1 MRNWSRAVSVG
12 VSQYFRSR
20 ASLTS
25 LENSINLSFL
35 RINWQGQKQRNCR
48 PMLTQDENEL
58 LCRVEG
64 QAVMGQLMRR
74 YWTPICLIEEVSEP
88 DGKPVRARVLG
99 EDLVVFR
106 DTKGQVGVMD
116 EYCPHR
122 GASLA
127 LGRNE
132 NCGLRCLYHGWKMDV
147 NGHVLEMVSEPAA
160 TGMASKVKHLA
171 YPTQEWG
178 GFVWA
183 YMGPPDTMPEF
194 EAPAWAPS
202 ANTQVTIAKA
212 IIPCNWAQIL
222 EGAIDSAHS
231 SSLHSSDMVPARVD
245 GAQATDSAWLRPSTD
260 KAPRMQIERGTY
272 GFRYAAIRR
281 PITNAAV
288 NDYVRITVFVAPATA
303 LIPPNNLY
311 NVANINV
318 PQDDG
323 NTAFYFMAWGHP
335 DQTPD
340 TATWRKFLRQEV
352 GVDLDEAYRPLR
364 TRDNSFWQDRAAMK
378 AGNFTGITGFPN
390 QDIAMW
396 VTMGTIANRSRDR
409 LGASDLAIVEFRQQ
423 MVQAAKAF
431 QAGASAIGAG
441 DAGSDQARIPP
452 SICAFQAVIPKT
464 TDWRQY
470 AAEPVWMDNGEALE
484 PSYSV

>member
-1 MRNWSRAVSVG
+1 
-12 VSQYFRSR
+12 
-20 ASLTS
+20 
-25 LENSINLSFL
+25 
-35 RINWQGQKQRNCR
+35 
-48 PMLTQDENEL
+48 MLTQEENDL

-64 QAVMGQLMRR
+64 KAFMGQLMRR
-74 YWTPICLIEEVSEP
+74 HWTPVCLIEEVSEP
-88 DGKPVRARVLG
+88 DGTPVKAKVFG

-106 DTKGQVGVMD
+106 DTNGRVGVMD

-122 GASLA
+122 RVSLV

-147 NGHVLEMVSEPAA
+147 DGNIVERVSEPVIPVANLNAA
-160 TGMASKVKHLA
+160 PPKHLA
-171 YPTQEWG
+171 YPTKEWG
-178 GFVWA
+178 GFVWT
-183 YMGPPDTMPEF
+183 YMGPPDTQPAF
-194 EAPAWAPS
+194 EPPAWAPT
-202 ANTQVTIAKA
+202 ADVKVTIAKV

-245 GAQATDSAWLRPSTD
+245 SARATDSMWLRPSTD

-288 NDYVRITVFVAPATA
+288 NDYVRSTVFVAPATV

-318 PQDDG
+318 PMDDTH
-323 NTAFYFMAWGHP
+323 TAFYLMAWGHA

-340 TATWRKFLRQEV
+340 KDTWRKFLGQQI
-352 GVDLDEAYRPLR
+352 GPDLDDKYLPLR
-364 TRDNSFWQDRAAMK
+364 NRSNMFWQDRAAMK

-396 VTMGTIANRSRDR
+396 LTMGPIADRTHER
-409 LGASDLAIVEFRQQ
+409 LGASDLAIVEFRKQ
-423 MVQAAKAF
+423 MLQAVQGFAA
-431 QAGASAIGAG
+431 GGRVIGTG
-441 DAGSDQARIPP
+441 DARIPKT
-452 SICAFQAVIPKT
+452 ICAYQAIVPKT
-464 TDWRQY
+464 TDWRAH
-470 AAEPVWMDNGEALE
+470 AASYVWDSNQPALE
-484 PSYSV
+484 PSYST